1 MKGKGAAQGV
11 LQISSDGD
19 DRRIFLGRKTWPA
32 FFLGCLDLSRDFFGY
47 SKQSEDSDGMM
58 NKQTQTFNF
67 YCSFFF
73 VLYPVKPSAN
83 F

>member
-1 MKGKGAAQGV
+1 MKGWGAAQGV

-67 YCSFFF
+67 YCSYF
-73 VLYPVKPSAN
+73 LSYII
-83 F
+83 